1 MAVLLTDL
9 IEDIEARRNEADEEG
24 FLIVSIEVTPAGAQ
38 MILAALKRFE
48 NCDGKH
54 D

>member
-9 IEDIEARRNEADEEG
+9 IEDIEATVTEAEEEDYL
-24 FLIVSIEVTPAGAQ
+24 LIGLEVDPASANL
-38 MILAALKRFE
+38 ILAALKRYE
-48 NCDGKH
+48 KCDGKH